1 MGWTFTADEFAHV
14 WRETGHDRVP
24 FPLRLLETP
33 RTEDEARRLR
43 STLDQRFVQGSD
55 PDLTACLRI
64 VAEPHARIVLVGGGH
79 TPGSEIRL
87 LACAVYDHAVLVV
100 QEPGTRPDYG
110 GQVRVSIGHSAGIG
124 ARVTACLPDTPP
136 GREPAREAAA
146 EAVRDE
152 ETVIA
157 AHPSVPRIQRL
168 LRRQHTAEGHIRI
181 ETGLDRETPSP
192 PVHYSW
198 IDVAGDGRY
207 LLRVGETVHVV
218 PASTGQLAAQLQ
230 RRVAPAHSSHNRRSG

>member
-14 WRETGHDRVP
+14 WRESGQDRLP
-24 FPLRLLETP
+24 FPIRVLESP
-33 RTEDEARRLR
+33 HTEHEAARLR
-43 STLDQRFVQGSD
+43 SGLEQRLPGGGD

-64 VAEPHARIVLVGGGH
+64 IAAPHARIVLVGGGH

-87 LACAVYDHAVLVV
+87 LACAVYDRAVLVR
-100 QEPGTRPDYG
+100 QEPGNRPDYG
-110 GQVRVSIGHSAGIG
+110 GSVQVSIGHTAGMG
-124 ARVTACLPDTPP
+124 ARITACLPDTPP
-136 GREPAREAAA
+136 GREPAREAAT

-157 AHPSVPRIQRL
+157 THPAVPRIQRL

-181 ETGLDRETPSP
+181 ETGLDRSVPAP

-198 IDVAGDGRY
+198 IDVAADGRY
-207 LLRVGETVHVV
+207 LLRAGETVHVV
-218 PASTGQLAAQLQ
+218 PATTGQLAAQLQ
-230 RRVAPAHSSHNRRSG
+230 RRLAPAHSSHSRRSG

>member
-14 WRETGHDRVP
+14 WRESGQDRMP
-24 FPLRLLETP
+24 FPLRVLESP
-33 RTEDEARRLR
+33 RTEDEAARLR
-43 STLDQRFVQGSD
+43 MTLDQRLPHGGD

-64 VAEPHARIVLVGGGH
+64 IAEPQARIVLVGGGH
-79 TPGSEIRL
+79 TAGSEVRL
-87 LACAVYDHAVLVV
+87 LGCAVYDHAVLVV

-110 GQVRVSIGHSAGIG
+110 GRVRVSIGHSAGLG
-124 ARVTACLPDTPP
+124 ARVAACLPDAPP
-136 GREPAREAAA
+136 GREPAREADAD
-146 EAVRDE
+146 AVRDE

-157 AHPSVPRIQRL
+157 AHPAVPRIQRL

-181 ETGLDRETPSP
+181 ETGLDRNVASP

-207 LLRVGETVHVV
+207 LLRAGETVHVV

-230 RRVAPAHSSHNRRSG
+230 RRVAPAHSSHTRRSG

>member
-14 WRETGHDRVP
+14 WRGSGQDRMP
-24 FPLRLLETP
+24 FPLRVLESP
-33 RTEDEARRLR
+33 RTEDEAARLR
-43 STLDQRFVQGSD
+43 ATLDERLPGGD
-55 PDLTACLRI
+55 PDLAACLRI
-64 VAEPHARIVLVGGGH
+64 IAEPHARIVLVGGGH

-87 LACAVYDHAVLVV
+87 LACAVFDHAVLVV
-100 QEPGTRPDYG
+100 QEPGNRPDYG
-110 GQVRVSIGHSAGIG
+110 GHVRVSIGHSAGIG
-124 ARVTACLPDTPP
+124 ARVAACLPDAPP
-136 GREPAREAAA
+136 GREPAREAAT

-157 AHPSVPRIQRL
+157 THPAVPRIQRL

-181 ETGLDRETPSP
+181 ETGLDRPTAAP

-207 LLRVGETVHVV
+207 LLRAGETVHVV
-218 PASTGQLAAQLQ
+218 PASTGQLATQLQ
-230 RRVAPAHSSHNRRSG
+230 RRVAPAHSSHTRRSG